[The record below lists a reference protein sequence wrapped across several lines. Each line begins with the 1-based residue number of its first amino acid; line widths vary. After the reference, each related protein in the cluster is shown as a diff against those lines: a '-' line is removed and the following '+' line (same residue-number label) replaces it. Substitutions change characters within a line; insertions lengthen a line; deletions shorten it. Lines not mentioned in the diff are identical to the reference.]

1 MMRKLIPILV
11 TILLASIPLAAQ
23 ELQEIITDGT
33 AQILNGD
40 KAHARD
46 VATQDALRNAVEQVT
61 GAVVS
66 SSTVVENAMTV
77 EDNIYS
83 KAKGYVKSYTILG
96 TAEADNGNTL
106 NIKIKAIVRA
116 EALKDDIADIV
127 KGAGNPRM
135 MVLITERNIGEHQY
149 SGIDVSLGIAESA
162 ITEAMRQKGFEFVDQ
177 ETSEKNIRRDK
188 AMAALEGDAA
198 AAALIGDR
206 AGADVII
213 TGKAFAKEANV
224 SDLPM
229 GGMKSMQATVSVKAF
244 NTDDGRVLVS
254 KSESDKAI
262 HIDEVAGGTEAI
274 RKASVKIA
282 DYVAD
287 EIVKKFTR
295 GANTV
300 TISVTGVRDFQAYS
314 DFVNSLKY
322 EVRGIKAVHERDMTG
337 NTAMIEIETKFNARQ
352 LASELLYKPF
362 EKFTARTTAVTANRI
377 NLRIGPKPRAA
388 QR

>member
-1 MMRKLIPILV
+1 MKRAILVFVVSMMLASPILCQDV
-11 TILLASIPLAAQ
+11 
-23 ELQEIITDGT
+23 LQQITTDGT
-33 AQILNGD
+33 AQVLNSD
-40 KAHARD
+40 KSQARD
-46 VATQDALRNAVEQVT
+46 VAIQDALRNAVEQVT

-83 KAKGYVKSYTILG
+83 KAKGYVKSYTVLDA
-96 TAEADNGNTL
+96 TEADNGNTL
-106 NIKIKAIVRA
+106 NVKIKALVRA
-116 EALKDDIADIV
+116 EALKEDIGDIV

-135 MVLITERNIGEHQY
+135 MVLITERNIGQTDY
-149 SGIDVSLGIAESA
+149 SGVDVSLGIAESA
-162 ITEAMRQKGFEFVDQ
+162 ITEEMRQKGFEFVDQ
-177 ETSEKNIRRDK
+177 ETAEKNVRRDK
-188 AMAALEGDAA
+188 AMAALDGDAK

-213 TGKAFAKEANV
+213 TGKAYAQEAKGV
-224 SDLPM
+224 SEML

-244 NTDDGRVLVS
+244 NTDDGKVLVS
-254 KSESDKAI
+254 KSESDRAV
-262 HIDEVAGGTEAI
+262 HIDEVAGGIEAI

-282 DYVAD
+282 DYLSD
-287 EIVKKFTR
+287 EIVKRFTR

-300 TISVTGVRDFQAYS
+300 TLSVTGVKDFQAYT

-337 NTAMIEIETKFNARQ
+337 NVAMVEVETRFNARQ
-352 LASELLYKPF
+352 LATELLYKPF

-377 NLRIGPKPRAA
+377 NLRIKSK
-388 QR
+388 

>member
-1 MMRKLIPILV
+1 MIKRIILA
-11 TILLASIPLAAQ
+11 LALAALPLAAQ
-23 ELQEIITDGT
+23 ELREIITDGT
-33 AQILNGD
+33 AQVLNGD

-77 EDNIYS
+77 SDEIYAR
-83 KAKGYVKSYTILG
+83 AKGYVKSYSVLG
-96 TAEADNGNTL
+96 AAEADNGNTL
-106 NIKIKAIVRA
+106 TVKIKAVVRA
-116 EALKDDIADIV
+116 DALKDDIADIV
-127 KGAGNPRM
+127 RGAGNPRM
-135 MVLITERNIGEHQY
+135 MVLISEKNIGQHEY
-149 SGIDVSLGIAESA
+149 SGLDVSLGVAENA
-162 ITEAMRQKGFEFVDQ
+162 IIEAMRQKGFEFVDQ
-177 ETSEKNIRRDK
+177 ETAEKNVRRDK

-213 TGKAFAKEANV
+213 TGKAFAKEAAGV
-224 SDLPM
+224 SEML

-244 NTDDGRVLVS
+244 NTDDGKVLVT
-254 KSESDKAI
+254 KTEQGKTV
-262 HIDEVAGGTEAI
+262 HIDEVAGGSKAI
-274 RKASVKIA
+274 EQAAQRLA
-282 DYVAD
+282 DYLAE

-300 TISVTGVRDFQAYS
+300 TISVTGVRDFQAYT

-322 EVRGIKAVHERDMTG
+322 EVRGVKAVHERDMTG
-337 NTAMIEIETKFNARQ
+337 NTALVEIETRFNARQ

-362 EKFTARTTAVTANRI
+362 EKFTARTTAVTTNRI
-377 NLRIGPKPRAA
+377 NLRIAARPAA
-388 QR
+388 QARTR